1 MIDLTKVQIQEA
13 INQLLEKENGLNEVL
28 QMTLNGLMYAERS
41 AFLEEQKENKGNGY
55 RFVKAVGL
63 GKQINLSVPRD
74 RLGVFE
80 PVILALI
87 RDQDSLM
94 KEVSFDLYGKG
105 LTTQQIGEVFDKI
118 YGKHYCSSSISN
130 ITKTFYKQMEQWRNR
145 GLNKRYPVIYID
157 AIHVKI
163 RREYVSSEAFYVI
176 LGLNED
182 FTREVLGVVNIPT
195 ESATGWKEVLKSLK
209 KRGVADVS
217 LFVADGLSYLEE
229 SIHQEF
235 PTAQLQKCVTHL
247 KRNVLNKVKSKHKEE
262 VAWDIG
268 EVFNLDYQLD
278 TKENAISRLES
289 FIEKWGKYYPHIKN
303 IRVNNISDYYFS
315 YLHFDYRVRRMIYT
329 TNWIERL
336 NKDFRRTLKIRN
348 ALPSYE
354 SALTLI
360 SKVAI
365 NKEEKHYKYPIY
377 NFKFD
382 KELSR

>member
-1 MIDLTKVQIQEA
+1 MINLTKVQIQEA
-13 INQLLEKENGLNEVL
+13 INQFLDKENGLNEVL
-28 QMTLNGLMYAERS
+28 QMTLNGLMFAERS
-41 AFLEEQKENKGNGY
+41 AFLEQDKENKGNGY
-55 RFVKAVGL
+55 RFVKAVGM
-63 GKQINLSVPRD
+63 GKQISLSVPRD
-74 RLGVFE
+74 RLGIFE
-80 PVILALI
+80 PIILALI
-87 RDQDSLM
+87 RDQETLM
-94 KEVSFDLYGKG
+94 KDISFDLYGKG
-105 LTTQQIGEVFDKI
+105 LTTHQIGEVLDKI
-118 YGKHYCSSSISN
+118 YGKHYCTSSISN
-130 ITKTFYKQMEQWRNR
+130 ITKTFYKQMEQWRHR
-145 GLNKRYPVIYID
+145 ALNKRYPVIYID

-195 ESATGWKEVLKSLK
+195 ESASGWKEVLKSLK
-209 KRGVADVS
+209 KRGIEDVS

-235 PTAQLQKCVTHL
+235 PKAQFQKCVTHF

-262 VAWDIG
+262 VAWDIR
-268 EVFNLDYQLD
+268 EIFDIDNQLD
-278 TKENAISRLES
+278 TKEKAIARLEL
-289 FIEKWGKYYPHIKN
+289 FIEKWGKYYRHIKN
-303 IRVNNISDYYFS
+303 IRVNNIADYYFT
-315 YLHFDYRVRRMIYT
+315 YMNFDHRVRRMIYT

-360 SKVAI
+360 SKVAMD
-365 NKEEKHYKYPIY
+365 KEEKHYNYPIY

-382 KELSR
+382 NELSR